1 MKPSV
6 VWLALLAVLVLSLSL
21 FGQAVMPR
29 LTAVEPASA
38 KAGDQMTVSG
48 ENLDK
53 PNVAELRLT
62 DGKTDIKLT
71 VIEQTATAIKF
82 RIPANCKPGR
92 YALLTVTKRGQRDLE
107 IEQPVKATVEGTT

>member
-6 VWLALLAVLVLSLSL
+6 VWLALLAALVLALSV

-38 KAGDQMTVSG
+38 KAGDQMTVTG

-62 DGKTDIKLT
+62 DGKNDIKLT

-82 RIPANCKPGR
+82 RIPATCKPGR
-92 YALLTVTKRGQRDLE
+92 YALLTVTKRGPRDLE